1 MLTATHPQHRLTT
14 PQRGYDEES
23 FSPFQFKT
31 SEIIYPDSDGEP
43 MGETGIH
50 VQAIMYICSSLLTFF
65 QAIADVYVAAD
76 MFLYYEEG
84 NPKAVKAPDVMVI
97 KGVDGTYERRSFKL
111 WEEQRGPCVIF
122 EVTSKSS
129 MLEDLVNKSM
139 LYAQLGVREYFIF
152 DPLQEYLEPQLTG
165 FRLEDHQYTRLEPDD
180 QGRLFSQELGLQLV
194 PDRNFLRLLDPKSG
208 RLIPGHRDVADTIR
222 QLEQQAEQEAQRA
235 EQEAQRAEQEA
246 QRAEQ
251 EKLRAEAAE
260 TELARLRAL
269 LEQKA

>member
-1 MLTATHPQHRLTT
+1 MLTATRPQHRLTRT
-14 PQRGYDEES
+14 WSEHGEKS
-23 FSPFQFKT
+23 FALAQPET

-50 VQAIMYICSSLLTFF
+50 VQAIMYLYSALMTFF
-65 QAIADVYVAAD
+65 QAVADVYVATD

-165 FRLEDHQYTRLEPDD
+165 FRLEDHQYTHLDPDD

-194 PDRNFLRLLDPKSG
+194 PDRNFLRLLNPKSG
-208 RLIPGHRDVADTIR
+208 RLIPGHRDAADTIR

-235 EQEAQRAEQEA
+235 EQEAR
-246 QRAEQ
+246 RAEQ

-260 TELARLRAL
+260 AELTRLRAL
-269 LEQKA
+269 LGQNA